1 MDSPIDNALNGYSP
15 DLSIELLL
23 GDDRFN
29 VASLGPNEMAL
40 RGARPMPAG
49 RGTLRITLDGKVM
62 SHEVHLS
69 DGIDP
74 DRDLQ
79 TYQVVDAKREAAA

>member
-1 MDSPIDNALNGYSP
+1 MESPIDNALNGFSP
-15 DLSIELLL
+15 DLTIELFVA
-23 GDDRFN
+23 DERFN
-29 VASLGPNEMAL
+29 VASLGPSEMAL

-62 SHEVHLS
+62 SHDVHLS
-69 DGIDP
+69 NGIDP

-79 TYQVVDAKREAAA
+79 TYQVVEGKQEAAA